1 MHYEDRCR
9 ERRVGVPRKNYRNPV
24 LGPESMGVYEFIDL
38 REYASAHLGVQN
50 NRGGGPAIGISL
62 AHS

>member
-9 ERRVGVPRKNYRNPV
+9 ERRVGVPPKNYRNPV
-24 LGPESMGVYEFIDL
+24 LGPESNEFTDL
-38 REYASAHLGVQN
+38 REYVSAHLGVQDD
-50 NRGGGPAIGISL
+50 RGGGPAIGISL